1 MLKWV
6 VFRRL
11 FRFIRYYV
19 MMIDDNDT
27 AIFLLIVD
35 FFGFT
40 SAVYSLVFLIP
51 ESELENIVMQ

>member
-1 MLKWV
+1 
-6 VFRRL
+6 
-11 FRFIRYYV
+11 

-35 FFGFT
+35 FFGST